1 MRNPS
6 GSTTPANANN
16 IINEAGITAEKG
28 VVEETNDD
36 DADVN
41 LESKQNADVLSD
53 IDAPAVETNPHL
65 QDSVF
70 KGRKM
75 PGRMGAEQRTVK
87 NVWVYKIDPARNLIW
102 VRGQVPG
109 AEGNFVFI
117 KDAFYKKPDIS
128 KLPFPT
134 YLAPE
139 DEDLSEL
146 EPLVADLGEVD
157 PFMLAE

>member
-1 MRNPS
+1 MQHMVDTHAIKAMDLYL
-6 GSTTPANANN
+6 GLIFFICGLWVTL
-16 IINEAGITAEKG
+16 
-28 VVEETNDD
+28 DD
-36 DADVN
+36 
-41 LESKQNADVLSD
+41 
-53 IDAPAVETNPHL
+53 
-65 QDSVF
+65 
-70 KGRKM
+70 
-75 PGRMGAEQRTVK
+75 
-87 NVWVYKIDPARNLIW
+87 IDPARNLIW

-117 KDAFYKKPDIS
+117 NDACYKKPDIS

-139 DEDLSEL
+139 DEDPSEL